1 MRALATGSIDLVIAD
16 PPYNIA
22 VQGAA
27 WDTVPEYLNWSRT
40 WLAEAARVLRPGGSL
55 FIYGSPA
62 KLWIAR
68 LKLIAA
74 DECGLEFKQ
83 HLSWVYKQ
91 GGDARLKGMVA
102 YSVRMEHIE
111 WFVKPG
117 AAHTFNPAAAAEP
130 YTEDERREAL
140 AKGVGRVTA
149 ESLDQGRPPRNWFDL
164 PRENSRSKERQ
175 YGSHPSM
182 KPLKLCERLLLVH
195 SNPGDAV
202 VIPFGG
208 SGSEAVA
215 AALASRRV
223 VAYELDPNYYTIIL
237 RRLVGWA
244 LFPPHLAPAQ
254 PAPTAAALA
263 DAAADAA
270 DAAAAATAA
279 AAEGGDGGD
288 GGAAAAPAA
297 AGGGGG
303 LPLLRDARFS
313 SGYLGVYRL
322 GARWVA
328 KVMRGGVLKSLG
340 AFGSPREAAAAYA
353 RACSPQYGGQ
363 FDERPTA
370 QGAMAQLGHRVD
382 GTGPDA
388 VAAYAALCAPTP
400 AAAVGRPPS
409 AAVAQPTALLP
420 APTAALPATA
430 AAAPAPE
437 LAGPGIVVAPP
448 PPPAWVWPRDGEA
461 LEVETTEG
469 DVTAWQPA
477 EVVAVLQDGWFQA
490 RIGHGD
496 QAWSDWFTWQEEGT
510 DWRRPPP
517 KARPSRSA
525 APRRRPRRRRRSRG
539 GASGSPRRRR
549 RRRRSPTTRRR
560 TRRRRSGGV
569 PRRRR
574 RCLAGAGGG
583 GGVDVADDG
592 ARAASRLDA
601 DHVLRQ
607 VRGIQGPGR
616 ARVKTK
622 PAAWREHERMAQ
634 ADDDDEEEDGRRIGR
649 RGRRRAGARH
659 GGDGRAREARASPR
673 VPGVARRR
681 RGRARRLARGG
692 EGAEVGRVGGD
703 GRRLVH
709 LGGGAALPI
718 AQGGGEGPGA
728 RGLRRKVCGG
738 TLVHIHSLHS
748 CGSPSSNTLSPQQL
762 S

>member
-1 MRALATGSIDLVIAD
+1 MASASAAPLTLDAAAPLVAPPSAPEEAPPQIAAVPAIQVTAAPGFSVQVVAAPVADLPVAVATPLAAPLALLPPGAAPEEAPTAATASPASTSPPPLTDGLPPSSAEHGGCRVVRGDCVAGMRALATGSIDLVIAD

-279 AAEGGDGGD
+279 AGEGGDGGD

-297 AGGGGG
+297 AAGGGG

-313 SGYLGVYRL
+313 SGY
-322 GARWVA
+322 
-328 KVMRGGVLKSLG
+328 
-340 AFGSPREAAAAYA
+340 P
-353 RACSPQYGGQ
+353 AC
-363 FDERPTA
+363 
-370 QGAMAQLGHRVD
+370 
-382 GTGPDA
+382 TG
-388 VAAYAALCAPTP
+388 
-400 AAAVGRPPS
+400 
-409 AAVAQPTALLP
+409 
-420 APTAALPATA
+420 
-430 AAAPAPE
+430 
-437 LAGPGIVVAPP
+437 
-448 PPPAWVWPRDGEA
+448 W
-461 LEVETTEG
+461 
-469 DVTAWQPA
+469 
-477 EVVAVLQDGWFQA
+477 
-490 RIGHGD
+490 GHG
-496 QAWSDWFTWQEEGT
+496 G
-510 DWRRPPP
+510 WRR
-517 KARPSRSA
+517 
-525 APRRRPRRRRRSRG
+525 
-539 GASGSPRRRR
+539 
-549 RRRRSPTTRRR
+549 
-560 TRRRRSGGV
+560 
-569 PRRRR
+569 
-574 RCLAGAGGG
+574 
-583 GGVDVADDG
+583 
-592 ARAASRLDA
+592 
-601 DHVLRQ
+601 
-607 VRGIQGPGR
+607 
-616 ARVKTK
+616 
-622 PAAWREHERMAQ
+622 
-634 ADDDDEEEDGRRIGR
+634 
-649 RGRRRAGARH
+649 
-659 GGDGRAREARASPR
+659 
-673 VPGVARRR
+673 
-681 RGRARRLARGG
+681 
-692 EGAEVGRVGGD
+692 
-703 GRRLVH
+703 
-709 LGGGAALPI
+709 
-718 AQGGGEGPGA
+718 
-728 RGLRRKVCGG
+728 
-738 TLVHIHSLHS
+738 
-748 CGSPSSNTLSPQQL
+748 
-762 S
+762 

>member
-1 MRALATGSIDLVIAD
+1 MADSVAVATPLAAPLALSAWRRARGGADRRDGVAGEHVAAAAHQGLPPPAEHGGCRVRGDCVAGMRALATGSIDLVIAD

-22 VQGAA
+22 VRARRGTRCRSTSTGRGRGSRGGARA
-27 WDTVPEYLNWSRT
+27 PPR
-40 WLAEAARVLRPGGSL
+40 RVI

-91 GGDARLKGMVA
+91 GGDAPQGWWRT
-102 YSVRMEHIE
+102 VRMEHIE

-270 DAAAAATAA
+270 DAAAATTAA
-279 AAEGGDGGD
+279 AAGEGGDGGD

-297 AGGGGG
+297 GGGG

-313 SGYLGVYRL
+313 SEYSACTGW
-322 GARWVA
+322 AH
-328 KVMRGGVLKSLG
+328 GG
-340 AFGSPREAAAAYA
+340 
-353 RACSPQYGGQ
+353 
-363 FDERPTA
+363 
-370 QGAMAQLGHRVD
+370 
-382 GTGPDA
+382 
-388 VAAYAALCAPTP
+388 
-400 AAAVGRPPS
+400 
-409 AAVAQPTALLP
+409 
-420 APTAALPATA
+420 
-430 AAAPAPE
+430 
-437 LAGPGIVVAPP
+437 
-448 PPPAWVWPRDGEA
+448 
-461 LEVETTEG
+461 
-469 DVTAWQPA
+469 
-477 EVVAVLQDGWFQA
+477 
-490 RIGHGD
+490 
-496 QAWSDWFTWQEEGT
+496 
-510 DWRRPPP
+510 WRR
-517 KARPSRSA
+517 
-525 APRRRPRRRRRSRG
+525 
-539 GASGSPRRRR
+539 
-549 RRRRSPTTRRR
+549 
-560 TRRRRSGGV
+560 
-569 PRRRR
+569 
-574 RCLAGAGGG
+574 
-583 GGVDVADDG
+583 
-592 ARAASRLDA
+592 
-601 DHVLRQ
+601 
-607 VRGIQGPGR
+607 
-616 ARVKTK
+616 
-622 PAAWREHERMAQ
+622 
-634 ADDDDEEEDGRRIGR
+634 
-649 RGRRRAGARH
+649 
-659 GGDGRAREARASPR
+659 
-673 VPGVARRR
+673 
-681 RGRARRLARGG
+681 
-692 EGAEVGRVGGD
+692 
-703 GRRLVH
+703 
-709 LGGGAALPI
+709 
-718 AQGGGEGPGA
+718 
-728 RGLRRKVCGG
+728 
-738 TLVHIHSLHS
+738 
-748 CGSPSSNTLSPQQL
+748 
-762 S
+762 

>member
-223 VAYELDPNYYTIIL
+223 VAFELDPNYYTIIL

-279 AAEGGDGGD
+279 AAGEGGDGGD

-297 AGGGGG
+297 GGGGG
-303 LPLLRDARFS
+303 GP
-313 SGYLGVYRL
+313 
-322 GARWVA
+322 
-328 KVMRGGVLKSLG
+328 
-340 AFGSPREAAAAYA
+340 AAAARRSVLVGVPWRVPA
-353 RACSPQYGGQ
+353 GCTVGG
-363 FDERPTA
+363 
-370 QGAMAQLGHRVD
+370 
-382 GTGPDA
+382 
-388 VAAYAALCAPTP
+388 
-400 AAAVGRPPS
+400 
-409 AAVAQPTALLP
+409 
-420 APTAALPATA
+420 
-430 AAAPAPE
+430 
-437 LAGPGIVVAPP
+437 
-448 PPPAWVWPRDGEA
+448 
-461 LEVETTEG
+461 EG
-469 DVTAWQPA
+469 DA
-477 EVVAVLQDGWFQA
+477 
-490 RIGHGD
+490 
-496 QAWSDWFTWQEEGT
+496 
-510 DWRRPPP
+510 
-517 KARPSRSA
+517 
-525 APRRRPRRRRRSRG
+525 RRRAQEPRSVRIAARG
-539 GASGSPRRRR
+539 
-549 RRRRSPTTRRR
+549 
-560 TRRRRSGGV
+560 
-569 PRRRR
+569 R
-574 RCLAGAGGG
+574 RC
-583 GGVDVADDG
+583 V
-592 ARAASRLDA
+592 
-601 DHVLRQ
+601 
-607 VRGIQGPGR
+607 R
-616 ARVKTK
+616 ARVL
-622 PAAWREHERMAQ
+622 AAV
-634 ADDDDEEEDGRRIGR
+634 RR
-649 RGRRRAGARH
+649 
-659 GGDGRAREARASPR
+659 P
-673 VPGVARRR
+673 V
-681 RGRARRLARGG
+681 
-692 EGAEVGRVGGD
+692 
-703 GRRLVH
+703 
-709 LGGGAALPI
+709 
-718 AQGGGEGPGA
+718 
-728 RGLRRKVCGG
+728 
-738 TLVHIHSLHS
+738 
-748 CGSPSSNTLSPQQL
+748 
-762 S
+762 